1 MMDEFTIQLIKKMYD
16 STLELTKRFETESY
30 FSDIKAMLSDIETQ
44 QGTIEV
50 ILGSTPPGSKE
61 EEFFKKTSA
70 FFDEVS
76 TMLRLH
82 IGATNGIIGAS
93 RKYAK
98 GIEETMKDV

>member
-1 MMDEFTIQLIKKMYD
+1 MDECMIQLIKKMYD
-16 STLELTKRFETESY
+16 STLEMTKKFETEDY
-30 FSDIKAMLSDIETQ
+30 LSDIKAMLSDIETQ
-44 QGTIEV
+44 QSNVEV
-50 ILGSTPPGSKE
+50 LLGSTPPGSKE

-70 FFDEVS
+70 FFSEVS